1 MNFSFDPLLML
12 FLLAAFAGAL
22 GGVRSAFAQKVPAPP
37 VPRVAPKTA
46 GAPPAGAVP
55 AKANAPANA
64 SALGAPDAAA
74 GGGDEGGV
82 LNFEAEIIDG
92 ERKRPD
98 LFLQIGTQKQ
108 TMEAVIYSRKD
119 FNDFHKGDAG
129 KRPSYIDTR
138 SGAKPVQGSGVK

>member
-22 GGVRSAFAQKVPAPP
+22 GGVRSAFAQKAPAPP
-37 VPRVAPKTA
+37 APRVAPKTA
-46 GAPPAGAVP
+46 GAVP
-55 AKANAPANA
+55 AKADAPANA
-64 SALGAPDAAA
+64 GKPSAPGSD
-74 GGGDEGGV
+74 DEGGV